1 MANELLTRDD
11 IVRGKKNFDAQNQYM
26 TGSAAEQVTLPDGQ
40 KVKTRAGF
48 EKEVKDKFPDS
59 KAGLRDV
66 GNNPGNVPVMT
77 ANGLSTTGMGAVS
90 NLRFPTGITLLSS
103 LEING
108 VYSILLTDAE
118 VITDLPAG
126 FRRGTILNIKYN
138 VDEHRFQ
145 TLYSADGSDVYYRYV
160 RKSSSEDTGF
170 SASPWSFLYHS
181 NNTKPY
187 TTTTATSAN
196 TVVTSTGELQRST
209 SSAIFKKDI
218 ADITI
223 SDYRAA
229 LKAVRPVSYRSTDAT
244 SDRTDWSWYSF
255 IAEELGELDKRL
267 VQMDST
273 EFFEDTKEDGTPFIN
288 SRELPEGEYAANG
301 INTNGIVALMV
312 HINQQML
319 ADIEKLE
326 DEKTQLKRRMTN
338 LEKRMD
344 ALDGPVVAE

>member
-1 MANELLTRDD
+1 MAGELLTRDD
-11 IVRGKKNFDAQNQYM
+11 IVRGKKNFDAQNKYM

-40 KVKTRAGF
+40 KIKTRAGF
-48 EKEVKDKFPDS
+48 EKEIEDKFPDS

-66 GNNPGNVPVMT
+66 GNSLGNVPEVT
-77 ANGLSTTGMGAVS
+77 SDGIGLSGMGTNFCMKV
-90 NLRFPTGITLLSS
+90 SS
-103 LEING
+103 LTTTLIDCSVNG
-108 VYSILLTDAE
+108 YYRIFDSVAGS
-118 VITDLPAG
+118 ITDIPYGSLG
-126 FRRGTILNIKYN
+126 GNLLNLNY
-138 VDEHRFQ
+138 DEKRRFQ
-145 TLYSADGSDVYYRYV
+145 YFYPNNSNRVMFRSLSRDSLEV
-160 RKSSSEDTGF
+160 GF
-170 SASPWSFLYHS
+170 VASVWYDFYHS
-181 NNTKPY
+181 GNTKPY

-196 TVVTSTGELQRST
+196 VVVTATGELQRST
-209 SSAIFKKDI
+209 SSALFKKDI
-218 ADITI
+218 ADIHI
-223 SDYRAA
+223 DDYRAA

-255 IAEELGELDKRL
+255 IAEELGALDKRL

-319 ADIEKLE
+319 GDIEKLE

-344 ALDGPVVAE
+344 AIDGPAAPAE

>member
-11 IVRGKKNFDAQNQYM
+11 IVRGKKNFDAQNAYM
-26 TGSAAEQVTLPDGQ
+26 TGTAEEQVTLPNGQ
-40 KVKTRAGF
+40 KIKTRAGL
-48 EKEVKDKFPDS
+48 EKDIEDKFPDS

-66 GNNPGNVPVMT
+66 GNAVGNVVEMTRYGIGQSGLGAKNTNSELLGLQEFSEYETSGFFTIPDQTADSYDDKPPYIRGGVLQNLAFASGAYLMQVMYG
-77 ANGLSTTGMGAVS
+77 ANGSLAFRTHLATNTA
-90 NLRFPTGITLLSS
+90 SS
-103 LEING
+103 SEW
-108 VYSILLTDAE
+108 
-118 VITDLPAG
+118 
-126 FRRGTILNIKYN
+126 
-138 VDEHRFQ
+138 
-145 TLYSADGSDVYYRYV
+145 SDVY
-160 RKSSSEDTGF
+160 
-170 SASPWSFLYHS
+170 HS
-181 NNTKPY
+181 RNPRPY

-218 ADITI
+218 ADIHI
-223 SDYRAA
+223 DDYRAA
-229 LKAVRPVSYRSTDAT
+229 LKSVRPVSYRSTDAT

-255 IAEELGELDKRL
+255 IAEELGALDKRL

-273 EFFEDTKEDGTPFIN
+273 EFFEDTDEDGNPFIN

-319 ADIEKLE
+319 VDIEKLE
-326 DEKTQLKRRMTN
+326 DEKTQLKRRTTN

-344 ALDGPVVAE
+344 AIDGPAAPAE